1 QSTDGVGGHGSSS
14 SGATPPTSTAAVPSV
29 SASCTVRV
37 GSARTISSSRERPST
52 AFVYH
57 GLAPS
62 QHQHGCRLLLA
73 ACAGGAV
80 GGARGYRAGVMAPR
94 STTSGHIS
102 GAPGARG
109 AGGIPAP
116 GVRVRGGARHRR
128 MHPRRDKREPVT
140 DGFLTQAQY
149 ARRRGVSRVSVHRR
163 TVTVGGPIPVH
174 GRRKLINVAEADAL
188 WEATKSNAGAS
199 HVNGNGAAAPS
210 PGASLAQARAAA
222 LGVEV
227 ELKRLALAKLR
238 GELMSREAAIHK
250 AFECGRRW
258 RDAWVLWAARIGPL
272 IAAAF
277 DVDAGAMTVMLEGHV
292 RDHLTELANERVEF

>member
-1 QSTDGVGGHGSSS
+1 
-14 SGATPPTSTAAVPSV
+14 
-29 SASCTVRV
+29 
-37 GSARTISSSRERPST
+37 
-52 AFVYH
+52 
-57 GLAPS
+57 
-62 QHQHGCRLLLA
+62 
-73 ACAGGAV
+73 
-80 GGARGYRAGVMAPR
+80 MAPR

-102 GAPGARG
+102 GAPGARR

-163 TVTVGGPIPVH
+163 TVRVGGLIPVH

-199 HVNGNGAAAPS
+199 HVNGNGAGAPS
-210 PGASLAQARAAA
+210 TGTSLAQARAAA

-238 GELMSREAAIHK
+238 GELMSREAAHRK
-250 AFECGRRW
+250 AFEFGRRW
-258 RDAWVLWAARIGPL
+258 RDAWLLWAARIRPEL
-272 IAAAF
+272 AMRF
-277 DVDAGAMTVMLEGHV
+277 DVAAGALTVALEGAV
-292 RDHLTELANERVEF
+292 RAHLAELAGESVDF